1 MGLECVGVRQVQ
13 CFPRDTS
20 SCDTEDGEITV
31 ALVCVGKR
39 QDIQAIPGKLEKVV
53 SDTLVGKQIRHIES
67 IEAVSIYDRL
77 DIPNDYFD
85 DHFLVGVYQTPGK
98 TVEESKEDFKNY
110 AQKNDLEV
118 HPNFLVDK
126 EGVFYVLLR
135 GARYKLD
142 AIGDYAYTFCVRV
155 PPLKKA

>member
-1 MGLECVGVRQVQ
+1 MSQ
-13 CFPRDTS
+13 THS
-20 SCDTEDGEITV
+20 SEN
-31 ALVCVGKR
+31 R
-39 QDIQAIPGKLEKVV
+39 F
-53 SDTLVGKQIRHIES
+53 IES

-77 DIPNDYFD
+77 DIPNDYFE
-85 DHFLVGVYQTPGK
+85 DHFLVGVYVTPGK
-98 TVEESKEDFKNY
+98 TIEESKEDFKNY

-126 EGVFYVLLR
+126 DGVFYVLLR

-142 AIGDYAYTFCVRV
+142 AIGDFSYTFCVRV

>member
-1 MGLECVGVRQVQ
+1 M
-13 CFPRDTS
+13 
-20 SCDTEDGEITV
+20 
-31 ALVCVGKR
+31 
-39 QDIQAIPGKLEKVV
+39 V
-53 SDTLVGKQIRHIES
+53 SDTLVGKQIRTIES

>member
-1 MGLECVGVRQVQ
+1 MLPARHFKLRHGRRRNYRCARLR
-13 CFPRDTS
+13 R
-20 SCDTEDGEITV
+20 
-31 ALVCVGKR
+31 KR

-53 SDTLVGKQIRHIES
+53 SDTLVGKQIRTIES

>member
-1 MGLECVGVRQVQ
+1 M
-13 CFPRDTS
+13 
-20 SCDTEDGEITV
+20 
-31 ALVCVGKR
+31 
-39 QDIQAIPGKLEKVV
+39 
-53 SDTLVGKQIRHIES
+53 
-67 IEAVSIYDRL
+67 

-142 AIGDYAYTFCVRV
+142 AIGDYAYTFCVRAAEKSLTQQLTTNLNRRLSLFGGSSLDFYFLFELV
-155 PPLKKA
+155 RSSSDGSCHKNRF

>member
-1 MGLECVGVRQVQ
+1 MRRCPSGTV
-13 CFPRDTS
+13 FPERHFKLRHGRRRNYRYARLRRKET
-20 SCDTEDGEITV
+20 GH
-31 ALVCVGKR
+31 
-39 QDIQAIPGKLEKVV
+39 PGH
-53 SDTLVGKQIRHIES
+53 SRNTLVGKQIRTIES

-85 DHFLVGVYQTPGK
+85 DHFLVGVYVTPGK
-98 TVEESKEDFKNY
+98 TAEESREDFKNY

-118 HPNFLVDK
+118 HPNFFVEKD
-126 EGVFYVLLR
+126 GVFYVLLR